1 MRPDYQPVLDR
12 LIRMETLLFKLAMH
26 LGMNPKSGEPIRA
39 EPINWD
45 KGGPPD
51 KPS

>member
-1 MRPDYQPVLDR
+1 MSATDKPVLDR
-12 LIRMETLLFKLAMH
+12 LIRMETLLFKMAMH
-26 LGMNPKSGEPIRA
+26 LGMNPKSGEPIRS